1 MKKYIRVSIPMPE
14 LGYFTSKQCE
24 IISERMN
31 GKTIYNFQIGWSN
44 FANVN
49 RTLVINAQLDA
60 DYYTYDDIDKEEIK
74 WSFLNAVLYEF
85 AQREIKDD
93 F

>member
-1 MKKYIRVSIPMPE
+1 MKKPLRVSIPMPE

-24 IISERMN
+24 IIAERMN

-49 RTLVINAQLDA
+49 RTLVINAELNA
-60 DYYTYDDIDKEEIK
+60 DYGYTYDDIDKEEIK
-74 WSFLNAVLYEF
+74 RSFLNAVLCEF
-85 AQREIKDD
+85 TQMGD
-93 F
+93 